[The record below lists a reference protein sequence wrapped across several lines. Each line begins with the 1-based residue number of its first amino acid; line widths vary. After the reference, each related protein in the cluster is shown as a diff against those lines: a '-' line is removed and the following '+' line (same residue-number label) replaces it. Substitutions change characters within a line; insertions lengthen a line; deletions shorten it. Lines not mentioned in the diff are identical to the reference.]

1 MSARLFSTG
10 VSVIVQHSLFIC
22 PQAFIPL
29 WMMLLSS
36 IRAPGSNKSSD
47 NIALQWPL
55 LWVIFHFMNACNS
68 GNRCFC
74 TTYYLFKLLWVQ
86 SFPTDFVLDFSIVHI
101 PGCMYCAEHHKKKPQ
116 RIPSILIIT
125 EMVRLLPTL
134 GYIWHV
140 PSEMHNIVLKVLKE
154 AVIMLL
160 PCRFHSRGAACPA
173 RRIQHTHLPRL
184 QIWNSVCKR
193 ASRG

>member
-47 NIALQWPL
+47 NIALQRPL
-55 LWVIFHFMNACNS
+55 LWVIFHLMNACNS
-68 GNRCFC
+68 GNRHFC
-74 TTYYLFKLLWVQ
+74 STYYLFKQVCVH
-86 SFPTDFVLDFSIVHI
+86 SFPPDFVLDMNIVHI
-101 PGCMYCAEHHKKKPQ
+101 PGCMYCAEHDKKTPKNKRESPQ
-116 RIPSILIIT
+116 F
-125 EMVRLLPTL
+125 LLLLNWSDCSLCLAATT
-134 GYIWHV
+134 YIWHV
-140 PSEMHNIVLKVLKE
+140 PTEMHDIGLKVLKE
-154 AVIMLL
+154 AVIILL

-173 RRIQHTHLPRL
+173 HRIQNTHLPCL
-184 QIWNSVCKR
+184 QIWNSYV
-193 ASRG
+193 